1 MRIVADENI
10 PQAAAALSF
19 LGDVEL
25 LPGRTLAQRHL
36 TKCDLLFVRSV
47 TKVNRALLDGTPVRF
62 VATATT
68 GTDHLDT
75 EWLTQAGIA
84 FDSAAGSNARS
95 VVEYVIAAL
104 LETRLHVQPVS
115 ENPLEGRT
123 LGIIGHGRIGG
134 QIARLA
140 PRLGLRVIA
149 CDPPRARAGERDA
162 NGEEFQPLNEVLA
175 NSHYITCHVPLV
187 PDGIDRTTKLLDGR
201 AIAALKRDVYG
212 RLVTLINSS
221 RGDVIDE
228 RALLSRTQ
236 RGDIAPPVLDVWDGE
251 PRINPEMMGA
261 TALATPHIAGYSLD
275 AKLEGTRMVAESAA
289 RFVGATCDWRPQF
302 PQLDNARIALSPSA
316 GAHPI
321 FALRD
326 AVRHAYSIRE
336 DDARLRNG
344 EGDLAARFDML
355 RRTYPV
361 RREFAAFTVDA
372 TGDVAELCRTFGFRV
387 EPQQH

>member
-25 LPGRTLAQRHL
+25 LPGRTLSRAQL
-36 TKCDLLFVRSV
+36 AKCDLLFVRSV
-47 TKVNRALLDGTPVRF
+47 TKVNRALLDGTPVQF

-75 EWLTQAGIA
+75 EWLTQARIA

-104 LETRLHVQPVS
+104 LEVALHAKPCS
-115 ENPLEGRT
+115 EDSLEGKT

-149 CDPPRARAGERDA
+149 CDPPRERAGERDA
-162 NGEEFQPLNEVLA
+162 NGEAYLPLLEVMA
-175 NSHYITCHVPLV
+175 KSDIVTCHVPLV
-187 PDGIDRTTKLLDGR
+187 PDGIDRTTGLLDAR
-201 AIAALKRDVYG
+201 ALDAMRTGAL
-212 RLVTLINSS
+212 LINSS
-221 RGDVIDE
+221 RGDVVDE
-228 RALLSRTQ
+228 GALLARTQ
-236 RGDIAPPVLDVWDGE
+236 RGDIAPPVLDVWDAE
-251 PRINPEMMGA
+251 PRIDPDMMA
-261 TALATPHIAGYSLD
+261 TTALSTPHIAGYSFD
-275 AKLEGTRMVAESAA
+275 AKLAGTRMVAESAA

-302 PQLDNARIALSPSA
+302 PHLDNAHITISSSA

-336 DDARLRNG
+336 DDSRLRAG
-344 EGDLAARFDML
+344 EGDLPTRFDLL

-361 RREFAAFTVDA
+361 RREFAAFNVDA
-372 TGDVAELCRTFGFRV
+372 TGDAAELCRAFGFRV
-387 EPQQH
+387 EPQHH